1 MLNTL
6 LIINL
11 IFCILILI
19 LLFYRM
25 KKYKMSKYNRENIGI
40 SIIGMILSFFYL
52 IYNKGNYLNLIFIP
66 IFTLFFALIILHL
79 KKALK
84 K

>member
-1 MLNTL
+1 MLNIL

-11 IFCILILI
+11 IFCILILT

-25 KKYKMSKYNRENIGI
+25 NKYKMSKYNRENIGI
-40 SIIGMILSFFYL
+40 SIIGMILSFFY
-52 IYNKGNYLNLIFIP
+52 IINNNGNRLSIIFIP
-66 IFTLFFALIILHL
+66 IFTLFFALLILHL
-79 KKALK
+79 KKVLK